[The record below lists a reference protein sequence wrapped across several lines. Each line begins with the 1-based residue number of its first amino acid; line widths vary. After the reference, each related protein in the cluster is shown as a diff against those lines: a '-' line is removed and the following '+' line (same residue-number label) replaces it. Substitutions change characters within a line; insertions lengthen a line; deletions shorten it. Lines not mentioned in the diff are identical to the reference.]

1 MDVDYASSRSVS
13 PEKPAIAPI
22 AKPTPA
28 WTRQNLNATQSRHGM
43 PIPRKLLKP
52 TPKRAIVIRYA
63 TPERHAK
70 SARRTNTN
78 KPKQMTTRHL
88 NSKEP
93 AAEPPYDQ
101 GRRCQTRGRTPRRTD
116 AKTES
121 DNVKGAARG
130 RLPGALRRRYARAQ
144 PRIPNPPSGKAAPHA
159 GRSIVEL
166 QAGPA
171 WKVTMRQRRTIR
183 SHHPDAAGQM
193 DGRPS
198 RQQPPCAPQ
207 EAERGAAGKRL
218 ESMDWPVISQSQ
230 DRSI

>member
-1 MDVDYASSRSVS
+1 MQPPSA
-13 PEKPAIAPI
+13 
-22 AKPTPA
+22 
-28 WTRQNLNATQSRHGM
+28 
-43 PIPRKLLKP
+43 
-52 TPKRAIVIRYA
+52 
-63 TPERHAK
+63 HAK

-78 KPKQMTTRHL
+78 KPKQMTTRPL
-88 NSKEP
+88 NSKGP

-101 GRRCQTRGRTPRRTD
+101 GSQCQTRGRTPRRTD

-130 RLPGALRRRYARAQ
+130 RLPAALHQRYACAQ
-144 PRIPNPPSGKAAPHA
+144 PRIPNPPSGKAGPNV

-166 QAGPA
+166 QAGHA

-183 SHHPDAAGQM
+183 GPAPRRRRA
-193 DGRPS
+193 DGWPPN

-230 DRSI
+230 DRNI